1 MFHLSPQKTVE
12 QIKLLQKTAQVT
24 TTVEILRLEE
34 VRNLLKAG
42 GVYMRV
48 RCWTFPCDFI
58 LLVQFFFCT
67 FRDNKNWELFMTSVG
82 IAGSQHQSE
91 FNLFVGIFLA
101 ATKISMAH
109 KDEVSVPGFFCH
121 SYTKCIA

>member
-1 MFHLSPQKTVE
+1 
-12 QIKLLQKTAQVT
+12 
-24 TTVEILRLEE
+24 
-34 VRNLLKAG
+34 
-42 GVYMRV
+42 
-48 RCWTFPCDFI
+48 
-58 LLVQFFFCT
+58 
-67 FRDNKNWELFMTSVG
+67 MTSVG

-101 ATKISMAH
+101 ATEISMAH